1 MKKIL
6 SLTLLALVTLLAQ
19 AQMVNPV
26 KFSSHLKMNGTAEA
40 EIIFSGKIEKGWHV
54 YSTGLGDNGPVQA
67 SFNVNKLDGV
77 ELVGKLKP
85 RGHEISTY
93 DKLFDMNLRY
103 FEHSATF
110 VQKVRFT
117 KPHYTIDAYLEYGA
131 CNDQNCMPPSEVSIK
146 SSGKSPAVAGAAEK
160 QEETAAEKAAEA
172 AANGEPMADTTALVQ
187 NGDSVA
193 ATALAVDTTGINEGQ
208 LWKPVVKE
216 LQSMSGVN
224 DIANMSIWYI
234 FLMGIVGGLLA
245 LVMPC
250 IWPIIPM
257 TVSFFLKRAKDDR
270 RRGIRSLIGHLVDFK
285 A

>member
-54 YSTGLGDNGPVQA
+54 YSTDLGDNGPVQA

-85 RGHEISTY
+85 RGHEISNY

-103 FEHSATF
+103 FENSATF

-146 SSGKSPAVAGAAEK
+146 SSGKSPAVAGSAEK

-172 AANGEPMADTTALVQ
+172 AANGEPMADTAALAQ

-193 ATALAVDTTGINEGQ
+193 ATALAVDTTG
-208 LWKPVVKE
+208 P
-216 LQSMSGVN
+216 SS
-224 DIANMSIWYI
+224 
-234 FLMGIVGGLLA
+234 
-245 LVMPC
+245 P
-250 IWPIIPM
+250 
-257 TVSFFLKRAKDDR
+257 
-270 RRGIRSLIGHLVDFK
+270 
-285 A
+285 